1 MPDKDQTVDGFSD
14 SASKEH
20 TPTHG
25 EQSGTPSAPD
35 LGKTKGAK
43 EPLSPQ
49 DYAKM
54 KKEAEEDNSAKDEE
68 R

>member
-20 TPTHG
+20 VPTHG
-25 EQSGTPSAPD
+25 ERSGTPSAPD
-35 LGKTKGAK
+35 QGKNKDAQ

-49 DYAKM
+49 EYAKM
-54 KKEAEEDNSAKDEE
+54 KKEAEEDNSADDEK